1 MENSGFLTTALPLAL
16 AIIMLGLG
24 LSLTIDDFKRVG
36 KNPRAV
42 LIALGIQLVIL
53 PAIAFG
59 LIYLIGLQ
67 GALAVGV
74 ILLAASPGGTTAN
87 LFSHLFRGD
96 VALNVSLTAI
106 NSVFAVF
113 TLPLFTNFAL
123 ALFLPDFEEIGLQ
136 SGKAAQVFAIVLVPV
151 AIGMAIRRVWPSVAA
166 KSDRPVRI
174 FSIIVLA
181 AITIGAIAAERENV
195 LDYLTD
201 VGVVTGL
208 FCLFS
213 LSIGYFLSRTL
224 KLSHKQ
230 SVAASMEIGVHN
242 TTIAMTIGMSV
253 MGSAELAI
261 PAAVYSILMYLL
273 APIFGFVITRGRRG
287 DEEPGHE
294 AQRPAVA
301 R

>member
-1 MENSGFLTTALPLAL
+1 MENSGFLTTALPVAL

-24 LSLTIDDFKRVG
+24 LGLSIDDFKRVG

-42 LIALGIQLVIL
+42 LIALGIQLILL
-53 PAIAFG
+53 PAIALA

-67 GALAVGV
+67 CALAVGV

-106 NSVFAVF
+106 NSVIAVV

-123 ALFLPDFEEIGLQ
+123 GLFLPESDEIGLQ
-136 SGKAAQVFAIVLVPV
+136 FGKVTQVFAIVLVPV
-151 AIGMAIRRVWPSVAA
+151 VIGMVIRRLWPAVAE

-174 FSIIVLA
+174 FSVIVLV
-181 AITIGAIAAERENV
+181 AITAGAIVAERENV

-213 LSIGYFLSRTL
+213 LSIGYFLSRLLRLT
-224 KLSHKQ
+224 HRQ

-242 TTIAMTIGMSV
+242 TTIAMTVGISV

-261 PAAVYSILMYLL
+261 PAAVYSILMYIL
-273 APIFGFVITRGRRG
+273 APIFGFLITRGHSG
-287 DEEPGHE
+287 DDKTGRETL
-294 AQRPAVA
+294 RSSAVV
-301 R
+301 

>member
-24 LSLTIDDFKRVG
+24 LGLTVDDFKRIG
-36 KNPRAV
+36 RNPRAV

-53 PAIAFG
+53 PAIALA
-59 LIYLIGLQ
+59 LIYLVGLQ

-106 NSVFAVF
+106 NSVIAVF
-113 TLPLFTNFAL
+113 TLPLFTNIAL
-123 ALFLPDFEEIGLQ
+123 ALFLPESDEIGLQ
-136 SGKAAQVFAIVLVPV
+136 FGKAAQVFAIVLLPV
-151 AIGMAIRRVWPSVAA
+151 VIGMTIRRVWPGIAA
-166 KSDRPVRI
+166 RSDRPVRI
-174 FSIIVLA
+174 FSVIVLA
-181 AITIGAIAAERENV
+181 AITVGAIAAERENV
-195 LDYLTD
+195 LEYLTD

-261 PAAVYSILMYLL
+261 PAAVYSILMYIL
-273 APIFGFVITRGRRG
+273 APIFGFAITRGRRG
-287 DEEPGHE
+287 DDESERD
-294 AQRPAVA
+294 AQPSAVA